1 MDTIPSL
8 ISMNSVSGRAGDE
21 LEAVL
26 GLSSEWLLELI
37 DDELQYSTAD
47 MRLLG
52 KEAPL
57 LIGSFPITSLII
69 LRVNVVAMAS
79 IQNAIIS

>member
-8 ISMNSVSGRAGDE
+8 ISINSVSGRADDD
-21 LEAVL
+21 LEAIL
-26 GLSSEWLLELI
+26 GFSSEWLLELI
-37 DDELQYSTAD
+37 DDELQNSTAD

-57 LIGSFPITSLII
+57 LIGSFPINILLI

-79 IQNAIIS
+79 IQKAIIS